1 MTLVPQSKFIIV
13 LAFAVLG
20 ISALFIF
27 SPNDASQETTVH
39 NHELMTHSAPEGM
52 VRIPAGEFKMGIN
65 YPGASPN
72 DEQPVY
78 TVHVVAFFIVK
89 NEVTNAEYKRFLIE
103 NPGWQKE
110 HIDDSLH
117 NGNYLATWD
126 GNNYPDGRSHHP
138 VNHVSWYA
146 AMAYAKWVGK
156 RLPTEVEWE
165 RAARGD
171 LEGKKY
177 PWGNKI
183 TAKDANYKRNIGDT
197 TPVGTFPQD
206 RPNAYGLYDMA
217 GNVWEWC
224 LDEHEFGHYDSFSAN
239 TTTISITHWLM
250 DNFTHIDADSN
261 RVFRGGSWASKAE
274 SVRCA
279 SRFVTAP
286 SKAYFGVG
294 LRCAMTATP

>member
-1 MTLVPQSKFIIV
+1 MILIQKKIRIIAV
-13 LAFAVLG
+13 IFAVFG
-20 ISALFIF
+20 ISVLFIF
-27 SPNDASQETTVH
+27 LHNEDLQETAVYK
-39 NHELMTHSAPEGM
+39 HESTTLSAPKGM
-52 VRIPAGEFKMGIN
+52 VLIPAGEFEMGIN
-65 YPGASPN
+65 YPDASPN

-78 TVHVVAFFIVK
+78 TVHVDAFFIDQ

-103 NPGWQKE
+103 NPHWQKE
-110 HIDDSLH
+110 HIDERLH
-117 NGNYLATWD
+117 NGNYLATWN
-126 GNNYPDGRSHHP
+126 GNNYPDGKSDHP

-146 AMAYAKWVGK
+146 AMAYAKWIGK

-165 RAARGD
+165 RAARGG

-183 TAKDANYKRNIGDT
+183 TTRDTNYNDNIGYS
-197 TPVGTFPQD
+197 TPVGKYP
-206 RPNAYGLYDMA
+206 PNAYGMYDMA

-239 TTTISITHWLM
+239 TTISITNWLM
-250 DNFTHIDADSN
+250 DNFTNVNSN

-279 SRFVTAP
+279 SRLVISP
-286 SKAYFGVG
+286 SVAYFGVG

>member
-1 MTLVPQSKFIIV
+1 M
-13 LAFAVLG
+13 FAVLG
-20 ISALFIF
+20 ISVLFIF
-27 SPNDASQETTVH
+27 LHNDDSQETTVY
-39 NHELMTHSAPEGM
+39 NHESITLSAPKGM
-52 VRIPAGEFKMGIN
+52 LLIPAGEFEMGIN
-65 YPGASPN
+65 YVDASPN

-78 TVHVVAFFIVK
+78 TVHVDAFFIDK
-89 NEVTNAEYKRFLIE
+89 NEVTNAEYKQFLIE
-103 NPGWQKE
+103 NPQWEKE
-110 HIDDSLH
+110 HIDERLH
-117 NGNYLATWD
+117 NGNYLTTWN
-126 GNNYPDGRSHHP
+126 GNNYPDEKSNHP

-183 TAKDANYKRNIGDT
+183 TVRNANYNNNIGYS
-197 TPVGTFPQD
+197 TPVGKYP
-206 RPNAYGLYDMA
+206 PNAYGLYDMA

-239 TTTISITHWLM
+239 TTIRITNWLM
-250 DNFTHIDADSN
+250 DNFTNVNSD

-274 SVRCA
+274 AVRCA
-279 SRFVTAP
+279 SRVVMSP
-286 SKAYFGVG
+286 SEAYFGVG

>member
-1 MTLVPQSKFIIV
+1 M
-13 LAFAVLG
+13 AFAVFVTDV
-20 ISALFIF
+20 FIF
-27 SPNDASQETTVH
+27 SRNGALQATTVH
-39 NHELMTHSAPEGM
+39 SYESTTLSVPEGM
-52 VRIPAGEFKMGIN
+52 VLIPAGEFEMGIN
-65 YPGASPN
+65 YPDASPN

-78 TVHVVAFFIVK
+78 TVRVDAFFIDK
-89 NEVTNAEYKRFLIE
+89 NEVTNAEYKQFLIE
-103 NPGWQKE
+103 NPQWQKQ
-110 HIDDSLH
+110 HIDERLH
-117 NGNYLATWD
+117 NGNYLATWN
-126 GNNYPDGRSHHP
+126 GNNYPNGKSNHP

-165 RAARGD
+165 RAARGG

-183 TAKDANYKRNIGDT
+183 TAEDANYNDNSGYS
-197 TPVGTFPQD
+197 TPVGKYPA
-206 RPNAYGLYDMA
+206 NAYGLYDMA

-239 TTTISITHWLM
+239 TTIRLTNWLM
-250 DNFTHIDADSN
+250 DNFTNIDVDSN
-261 RVFRGGSWASKAE
+261 RVFRGDSWASKAE

-279 SRFVTAP
+279 SRLVISS